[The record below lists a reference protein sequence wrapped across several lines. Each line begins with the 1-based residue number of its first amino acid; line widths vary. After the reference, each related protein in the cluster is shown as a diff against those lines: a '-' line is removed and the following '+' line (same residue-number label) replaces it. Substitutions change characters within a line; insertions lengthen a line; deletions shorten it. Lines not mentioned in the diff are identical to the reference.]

1 MSREIHLEPVLDDKS
16 AAKLA
21 GALLD
26 DTSYKI
32 LVDYD
37 ADVYD
42 KESGKVL
49 AKFRKNVIPANMAK
63 TAYDN
68 LKKAA
73 GSTGNRAIASSE
85 RGKFYRKKME

>member
-1 MSREIHLEPVLDDKS
+1 MVREIHLEPVLDNKS

-49 AKFRKNVIPANMAK
+49 AKFRKNVIPANIAK

-68 LKKAA
+68 LKAAATATNNRNKASGTA
-73 GSTGNRAIASSE
+73 GSKR
-85 RGKFYRKKME
+85 